1 MAEVVRGEFDIGAT
15 GHDLADALLG
25 SQYKGIISLLDRE
38 LSTLYPELLCTYCR
52 PVGLRKRIKLYAMC
66 WECTRRCLIQ
76 FKNDNE
82 GVKQN
87 ETTTNPTG

>member
-25 SQYKGIISLLDRE
+25 GRYRGIISLLDRE
-38 LSTLYPELLCTYCR
+38 LSTLYPELLCTYCG
-52 PVGLRKRIKLYAMC
+52 PVGLVC
-66 WECTRRCLIQ
+66 WECTRQCLIQ
-76 FKNDNE
+76 FKNDKV